1 MAGRE
6 IYNGSRR
13 KLAIAFDLGTTFSRI
28 SYSVLDP
35 GNTPEIKGVT
45 RFPSQEHVG
54 SDAKIPTI
62 IYYDQE
68 GKVRAVGAKALK
80 QNIIE
85 QVEDKGWVKYSGFK
99 LHLRPKQQYAAHI
112 SSNLPPLPPN
122 KTVIQVFS
130 DFYAY
135 LFQCAKSFI
144 LETHQSAL
152 VFWNSV
158 EDHIEFI
165 LSHPNGWQGPQQ
177 SQMRQ
182 AIVDAGLVPD
192 NEEGHARVQF
202 VTEGE
207 ASLHFCIHHG
217 LSSYLKDDKAVVI
230 IDTGGGTV
238 DISSYTTAPSSTPD
252 VKSFQE
258 VAAPQCHFTG
268 SLFVMQCTKAFI
280 EDKLKGSK
288 FAEEVENIAECFDKT
303 TKLRFRNEE
312 EPAYVKF
319 GSMKDKD
326 LALDIRSG
334 QLKLAGSKVAS
345 FFEPLVKAIIEVV
358 HDQRFVSAK
367 TVLTVFLVSGFAASD
382 WVFLKLQEYLSPLG
396 ITFSC
401 PDSHVNKAVA
411 DGAMTFYL
419 DHAVTSRV
427 SKFSY
432 GVQVVRTF
440 IPGDAEYR
448 KCKNKAYID
457 AIGDL
462 MVGDQFSIMLPKNTH
477 VFDDTEFRRTYNRC
491 DEHLSQLSKIS
502 VNILYYRGSKKK
514 PRWMD
519 VEPDMYSVL
528 CSITVDTHEA
538 AKGLKLQRR
547 PDGKGFFKLD
557 YDIILLFGKTELKAQ
572 ICWKED
578 GVEKCGPARVV
589 YDRDL

>member
-6 IYNGSRR
+6 AYNGSRR
-13 KLAIAFDLGTTFSRI
+13 KLAIAFDLGTTFSGI

-35 GNTPEIKGVT
+35 GNIPEIKGVT

-68 GKVRAVGAKALK
+68 GKVRAVGAEALK

-85 QVEDKGWVKYSGFK
+85 QAEDEGWVKYSGFK
-99 LHLRPKQQYAAHI
+99 LHLRPKQQYAPHI

-165 LSHPNGWQGPQQ
+165 LSHPNGWQGAQQ
-177 SQMRQ
+177 SKMRQ
-182 AIVDAGLVPD
+182 AVVDAGLVPD

-217 LSSYLKDDKAVVI
+217 LSSYLKDDEAVVI
-230 IDTGGGTV
+230 IDAGGGTV
-238 DISSYTTAPSSTPD
+238 DISTYTTAPSSTPD

-268 SLFVMQCTKAFI
+268 SLFVTQRAKAFI

-288 FAEEVENIAECFDKT
+288 YAEEVDNIAECFDKT
-303 TKLRFRNEE
+303 TKLRFRNAE

-334 QLKLAGSKVAS
+334 QLKLAGSEVAS
-345 FFEPLVKAIIEVV
+345 FFEPSVKAIMDVV

-367 TVLTVFLVSGFAASD
+367 TTIFLVGGFAASD
-382 WVFLKLQEYLSPLG
+382 WVFLKLQEYLTPLG
-396 ITFSC
+396 IAFSR

-411 DGAMTFYL
+411 DGAMSFYL
-419 DHAVTSRV
+419 DHAVTSRI
-427 SKFSY
+427 SKFNY
-432 GVQVVRTF
+432 GVRMNRKF
-440 IPGDAEYR
+440 DPGNAEHEKR
-448 KCKNKAYID
+448 KHKAYID
-457 AIGDL
+457 ASGDL
-462 MVGDQFSIMLPKNTH
+462 RVGDQFSIILPKNTH
-477 VFDDTEFRRTYNRC
+477 VFDDTEFRRDYTRD
-491 DEHLSQLSKIS
+491 DERLSQLSAIS
-502 VNILYYRGSKKK
+502 TNILYYTGSNKK
-514 PRWMD
+514 PWWMD

-528 CSITVDTHEA
+528 CCVTADTHEA
-538 AKGLKLQRR
+538 AKGLKLRRR
-547 PDGKGFFKLD
+547 PDGKSYFRLN
-557 YDIILLFGKTELKAQ
+557 YEIILLFGKTELKAQ
-572 ICWKED
+572 IYWKED
-578 GVEKCGPARVV
+578 GIEKRSPARVV

>member
-6 IYNGSRR
+6 AYNGSRR
-13 KLAIAFDLGTTFSRI
+13 KLAIAFDLGTTFSGI

-35 GNTPEIKGVT
+35 GNVPEIKGVT

-68 GKVRAVGAKALK
+68 GKVRAVGAEALK

-85 QVEDKGWVKYSGFK
+85 QAEDEGWVKYSGFK
-99 LHLRPKQQYAAHI
+99 LHLRPKQHYAPHI

-122 KTVIQVFS
+122 KTVIQIFS

-135 LFQCAKSFI
+135 LFKCAKSFI

-177 SQMRQ
+177 SKMRQ
-182 AIVDAGLVPD
+182 AVVDAGLVPD

-217 LSSYLKDDKAVVI
+217 LSSYLKDDEAVVI
-230 IDTGGGTV
+230 IDAGGGTV

-268 SLFVMQCTKAFI
+268 SLFVTQRAKAFI

-288 FAEEVENIAECFDKT
+288 FAEEVESIAECFDKT
-303 TKLRFRNEE
+303 TKLRFRNAE

-334 QLKLAGSKVAS
+334 QLKLAGSEVAS
-345 FFEPLVKAIIEVV
+345 FFEPSVKAIIDVV

-367 TVLTVFLVSGFAASD
+367 TVSTIFLVGGFAASD
-382 WVFLKLQEYLSPLG
+382 WVFLKLQEYLTPLG
-396 ITFSC
+396 IAFSR

-411 DGAMTFYL
+411 DGAMSFYL
-419 DHAVTSRV
+419 DHAVSSRV
-427 SKFSY
+427 SKFNY
-432 GVQVVRTF
+432 GVRMSQVF
-440 IPGDAEYR
+440 DPGNAEHQKR
-448 KCKNKAYID
+448 KNKAYMD
-457 AIGDL
+457 ASGELMIGNLFDT
-462 MVGDQFSIMLPKNTH
+462 ILPKGTL
-477 VFDDTEFRRTYNRC
+477 VYDETGFRRSYTRTYK
-491 DEHLSQLSKIS
+491 HLSKFSE
-502 VNILYYRGSKKK
+502 VTTNILYYHGTTQN
-514 PRWMD
+514 PQWID
-519 VEPDMYSVL
+519 VEPDMYPVL
-528 CSITVDTHEA
+528 CTVTADTREA

-547 PDGKGFFKLD
+547 PDGKSYFQLG

-578 GVEKCGPARVV
+578 GIEKRGPARVV

>member
-6 IYNGSRR
+6 AYSGSHR
-13 KLAIAFDLGTTFSRI
+13 KLAIAFDLGTTFSGI

-35 GNTPEIKGVT
+35 GNIPEIKGVT

-54 SDAKIPTI
+54 SDAKIPTT

-68 GKVRAVGAKALK
+68 GKVRAVGAEALK
-80 QNIIE
+80 QNVIE
-85 QVEDKGWVKYSGFK
+85 QAEDEGWVKYSGFK
-99 LHLRPKQQYAAHI
+99 LHLRPKQHHAPHI

-122 KTVIQVFS
+122 KTVIQIFS

-165 LSHPNGWQGPQQ
+165 LSHPNGWQAAQQ

-182 AIVDAGLVPD
+182 AVVDAGLVPD

-207 ASLHFCIHHG
+207 ASLHFCVHHG
-217 LSSYLKDDKAVVI
+217 LSSYLKDNEAVVI
-230 IDTGGGTV
+230 IDAGGGTV
-238 DISSYTTAPSSTPD
+238 DISSYTTASSNAPE

-258 VAAPQCHFTG
+258 VAVPQCSFIG
-268 SLFVMQCTKAFI
+268 SLFVTKHAKAFI
-280 EDKLKGSK
+280 ENKLKGSK

-334 QLKLAGSKVAS
+334 QLKLTGSEVAS
-345 FFEPLVKAIIEVV
+345 FFEPSIKAIIDVV
-358 HDQRFVSAK
+358 HEQRLVSAM
-367 TVLTVFLVSGFAASD
+367 TVSTIFLVGGFAASD
-382 WVFLKLQEYLSPLG
+382 WVFLKLQEYLTPLG
-396 ITFSC
+396 IAFSR

-419 DHAVTSRV
+419 DRAVTSRV
-427 SKFSY
+427 SKFDY
-432 GVQVVRTF
+432 GVETSRLFV
-440 IPGDAEYR
+440 PGDPEHEKR
-448 KCKNKAYID
+448 KDKAQID
-457 AIGDL
+457 ASGDL
-462 MVGDQFSIMLPKNTH
+462 RIGYMFNTILTKNTH
-477 VFDDTEFRRTYNRC
+477 VYDETEFRRTYYRSRT
-491 DEHLSQLSKIS
+491 HLSMLSKIS
-502 VNILYYRGSKKK
+502 TDILYYRGSTKE
-514 PRWMD
+514 PQWID
-519 VEPDMYSVL
+519 VEPDMYSVV
-528 CSITVDTHEA
+528 CGVTADTREA
-538 AKGLKLQRR
+538 AKGLKLRRR
-547 PDGKGFFKLD
+547 PDGKGYFKLE
-557 YDIILLFGKTELKAQ
+557 YDMILLFGKTELKAQ

-578 GVEKCGPARVV
+578 GVEKRGPARVV

>member
-6 IYNGSRR
+6 TYNGTRR
-13 KLAIAFDLGTTFSRI
+13 KLAIAFDLGTTFSGI

-35 GNTPEIKGVT
+35 GNIPKIKGVT

-68 GKVRAVGAKALK
+68 GNVRAVGAEALK

-85 QVEDKGWVKYSGFK
+85 QAEDEGWVKYSGFK
-99 LHLRPKQQYAAHI
+99 LHLSPKQNYPPHI
-112 SSNLPPLPPN
+112 SLNLPPLPPN
-122 KTVIQVFS
+122 KTVVQIFS

-144 LETHQSAL
+144 VETHQSAL
-152 VFWNSV
+152 LFWNSV
-158 EDHIEFI
+158 EDHVEFI
-165 LSHPNGWQGPQQ
+165 LSHPNGWQGAQQ

-182 AIVDAGLVPD
+182 AIVDAKLVPD
-192 NEEGHARVQF
+192 NDEGYARVQF

-217 LSSYLKDDKAVVI
+217 LSSYLKDNEAVVI
-230 IDTGGGTV
+230 IDAGGGTV
-238 DISSYTTAPSSTPD
+238 DISSYTTAPSSTPN

-268 SLFVMQCTKAFI
+268 SLFVTQRAKAFI
-280 EDKLKGSK
+280 QDKLKDSK

-303 TKLRFRNEE
+303 TKFRFRNSE

-326 LALDIRSG
+326 PALDIRSG
-334 QLKLAGSKVAS
+334 QLKLAGSEVAG
-345 FFEPLVKAIIEVV
+345 FFEPSVKAIIEVV

-367 TVLTVFLVSGFAASD
+367 TVSTVFLVGGFAAND
-382 WVFLKLQEYLSPLG
+382 WVFLKLQEYLTTLG
-396 ITFSC
+396 ISFFR

-411 DGAMTFYL
+411 DGAMAFYL
-419 DHAVTSRV
+419 DHAVTARV

-432 GVQVVRTF
+432 GVRVNRKFV
-440 IPGDAEYR
+440 PGDAEYER
-448 KCKNKAYID
+448 RRNNAYID
-457 AIGDL
+457 ADGELRIG
-462 MVGDQFSIMLPKNTH
+462 GQFSIMLSKNTH
-477 VFDDTEFRRTYNRC
+477 VYDDTEFRHVYHRTN
-491 DEHLSQLSKIS
+491 EHLSELSAIS
-502 VNILYYRGSKKK
+502 VDVLYYRGSNEN
-514 PRWMD
+514 PQWID
-519 VEPDMYSVL
+519 VEPDMYSIL
-528 CSITVDTHEA
+528 CSITADTREA
-538 AKGLKLQRR
+538 AKRLKLQRR
-547 PDGKGFFKLD
+547 PDGKSFFKLT
-557 YDIILLFGKTELKAQ
+557 YDVVLLFGKTELKAQ

-578 GVEKCGPARVV
+578 GVEKRGPARVV

>member
-6 IYNGSRR
+6 AYNGSRR
-13 KLAIAFDLGTTFSRI
+13 KLAIAFDLGTTFSGI

-35 GNTPEIKGVT
+35 GNIPEIKGVT

-68 GKVRAVGAKALK
+68 GKVRAAGAEALK

-85 QVEDKGWVKYSGFK
+85 QAEDEGWVKYLGFK
-99 LHLRPKQQYAAHI
+99 LHLRPKQHYAPHI

-122 KTVIQVFS
+122 KTLIQIFS

-165 LSHPNGWQGPQQ
+165 LSHPNGWQGAQQ
-177 SQMRQ
+177 SKMRQ

-217 LSSYLKDDKAVVI
+217 LSSYLKDDEAVVI
-230 IDTGGGTV
+230 IDAGGGTV
-238 DISSYTTAPSSTPD
+238 DISSYTTTPSSTPD

-268 SLFVMQCTKAFI
+268 SLFVTQRAKAFI
-280 EDKLKGSK
+280 EDKLKGSR
-288 FAEEVENIAECFDKT
+288 FAEEVGNIAECFDKT
-303 TKLRFRNEE
+303 TKLRFRNAE

-326 LALDIRSG
+326 LTLDIRSG
-334 QLKLAGSKVAS
+334 QLKLAGTEVAS
-345 FFEPLVKAIIEVV
+345 FFEPSVKAIIDVV

-367 TVLTVFLVSGFAASD
+367 TVSTIFLVGGFAASD
-382 WVFLKLQEYLSPLG
+382 YVFLKLQEYLTPLG
-396 ITFSC
+396 IAFSR

-411 DGAMTFYL
+411 DGAMSFYL
-419 DHAVTSRV
+419 DRAVTSRV
-427 SKFSY
+427 SKFDY
-432 GVQVVRTF
+432 GVEISRVFV
-440 IPGDAEYR
+440 PGDPEYEKR
-448 KCKNKAYID
+448 KDKAYII
-457 AIGDL
+457 ASGAFV
-462 MVGDQFSIMLPKNTH
+462 VGDQFSIVIPKNTH
-477 VFDDTEFRRTYNRC
+477 VYDDTEFRQVYNKSN
-491 DEHLSQLSKIS
+491 EHLSKLSTIS
-502 VNILYYRGSKKK
+502 TDILYYRGSKEN
-514 PRWMD
+514 PCWMD
-519 VEPDMYSVL
+519 NEPNLYPVL
-528 CSITVDTHEA
+528 CRVTADTREA

-547 PDGKGFFKLD
+547 PDGKGFFRLD
-557 YDIILLFGKTELKAQ
+557 YDVILLFGKTELKAQ
-572 ICWKED
+572 ISWKED
-578 GVEKCGPARVV
+578 GVEKRGPARVV